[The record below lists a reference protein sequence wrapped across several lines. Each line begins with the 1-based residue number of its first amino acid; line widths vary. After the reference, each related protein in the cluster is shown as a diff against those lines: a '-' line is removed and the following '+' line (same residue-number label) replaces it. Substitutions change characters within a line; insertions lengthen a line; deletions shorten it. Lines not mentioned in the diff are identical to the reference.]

1 MRPHEDCRRGERG
14 KYGGREEAPMERD
27 DRDMQAGNDDANTE
41 RPADGPSREDGEDR
55 DPGATSQDQPGG
67 DA

>member
-1 MRPHEDCRRGERG
+1 
-14 KYGGREEAPMERD
+14 MERD
-27 DRDMQAGNDDANTE
+27 DRDMQEANDSTDTE
-41 RPADGPSREDGEDR
+41 TPADGPSREDGETT